1 MQGSTKWMSSNYN
14 SGKVVL
20 DLAEKISK
28 VKAEAVAQA
37 NSQSFGTFTAF
48 DSSFANILVP
58 VIPPKSN
65 FH

>member
-1 MQGSTKWMSSNYN
+1 MSSPATNQSN
-14 SGKVVL
+14 GKIAA

-37 NSQSFGTFTAF
+37 NSQSFGTFASF

-58 VIPPKSN
+58 VIPPKTN
-65 FH
+65 